1 MSIAVENPQVTPADR
16 LGMALFLAIIVHA
29 IIILGITFNPE
40 LTRLPEIKSPPI
52 EIRLVH
58 QTSDEEPDD
67 AEVLAQT
74 SLDGGGDHELKES
87 PQSPAFTP
95 ISPQHL
101 GTDSETREP
110 AAPPEPEPLP
120 EIRPLTGP
128 ASEQQV
134 VTPDS
139 APETERRPM
148 TADELIAQSR
158 EIASLSAQ
166 ISQSMTAYAERGRH
180 RYISART
187 REFRDAA
194 YLDAW
199 RAKIERVGN
208 LNYPEEA
215 RRRNLTGNLLLDV
228 AINAD
233 GSLHSVTLLRS
244 SGHRV
249 LDDAA
254 KRIVHLSA
262 PFAPFS
268 EEMKQDTDVLHITRN
283 WEFQDGEQLRT
294 QR

>member
-16 LGMALFLAIIVHA
+16 LGMTLFLAIVVHA
-29 IIILGITFNPE
+29 VIILGVTFHPE
-40 LTRLPEIKSPPI
+40 LTKLPEIKSPPI
-52 EIRLVH
+52 EIKLVH
-58 QTSDEEPDD
+58 QTSDEKPDD

-74 SLDGGGDHELKES
+74 SLDGGGDHEMKES
-87 PQSPAFTP
+87 PRSPAFTP
-95 ISPQHL
+95 ISPQRL
-101 GTDSETREP
+101 GTDSEIRDP
-110 AAPPEPEPLP
+110 AAPPEPEHLP
-120 EIRPLTGP
+120 EVQPLTGLE
-128 ASEQQV
+128 SERQV
-134 VTPDS
+134 APVDS
-139 APETERRPM
+139 APETERRPL
-148 TADELIAQSR
+148 TADQLVAQSR

-166 ISQSMTAYAERGRH
+166 ISQSMTDYAERGKH

-215 RRRNLTGNLLLDV
+215 RRRGLTGNLLLDV

-233 GSLHSVTLLRS
+233 GSLHEVTLLRS
-244 SGHRV
+244 SGHKL

-254 KRIVHLSA
+254 IRIVHLSA

-268 EEMKQDTDVLHITRN
+268 EEMKTDTDVLHITRN
-283 WEFQDGEQLRT
+283 WEFQDGDQLRT